1 MLLKLF
7 ILFSTANKLDHG
19 FLFLAKHFAASRT
32 KVVNFVRLKL
42 NLSFFFKLTSRTVL

>member
-19 FLFLAKHFAASRT
+19 FLFLAKHPHCQFHIEGLVFLTT
-32 KVVNFVRLKL
+32 KAMRAIYY
-42 NLSFFFKLTSRTVL
+42 